1 MARAP
6 ITLLDLAL
14 TNGDN
19 VASVVND
26 VTTVAP
32 EWATIPAVTRMGIS
46 YDVLRTVGLPH
57 GYFRPVGDGVPM
69 DKSDIVREAKPMF
82 PFETFLE
89 VGEDVVEAQTS
100 QSKASLGDIL
110 TREASNNITGSGLYM
125 GTQTWYGQNWDAN
138 GFFGLASQVSAGG
151 DLDAGGG
158 SGGTTATT
166 SSAYFLWLD
175 ADPNNPQGVH
185 YVVGRQG
192 AMNFKPWMLLPVYK
206 GNTVE
211 TSPRVKRAMAWFS
224 NFLFYLALAPASAYS
239 VFRIKNIDAA
249 HPLTDALAAQL
260 VSLIPLGRRN
270 NLRCFINRAAAFTLQ
285 STRGTVTPV
294 GMVGGGGIYPG
305 QPTEVQGI
313 PITVTDSLV
322 STEINGNLI

>member
-6 ITLLDLAL
+6 ITLLDIAL

-32 EWATIPAVTRMGIS
+32 EWSTIPAVTRQGIS

-69 DKSDIVREAKPMF
+69 DKTDLVRESKPLF
-82 PFETFLE
+82 PFETFLT
-89 VGEDVVEAQTS
+89 VGEDVVDAQTS
-100 QSKASLGDIL
+100 QSKASVGDIL
-110 TREASNNITGSGLYM
+110 TREASNNIVGSGLYM
-125 GTQTWYGQNWDAN
+125 GTQTWYGKNWDAN
-138 GFFGLASQVSAGG
+138 GFFGLATQVSAGCEI
-151 DLDAGGG
+151 DAGGG
-158 SGGTTATT
+158 AGGTTATT
-166 SSAYFLWLD
+166 SSFYLLWLD
-175 ADPNNPQGVH
+175 GDQNNPQGVH

-192 AMNFKPWMLLPVYK
+192 AMNFKPWMLLPVNK
-206 GNTVE
+206 GMTTE
-211 TSPRVKRAMAWFS
+211 ASPRPKQAMAFFS
-224 NFLFYLALAPASAYS
+224 NFMFYTGLAPASAYS

-249 HPLTDALAAQL
+249 HPLTDGLVAQL
-260 VSLIPLGRRN
+260 VSLIPLNRRAG
-270 NLRCFINRAAAFTLQ
+270 LRGFTNRFASYTLQ
-285 STRGTVTPV
+285 TSRGGVTPV
-294 GMVGGGGIYPG
+294 GAVGGGGIYPG
-305 QPTEVQGI
+305 QPTEVQGF